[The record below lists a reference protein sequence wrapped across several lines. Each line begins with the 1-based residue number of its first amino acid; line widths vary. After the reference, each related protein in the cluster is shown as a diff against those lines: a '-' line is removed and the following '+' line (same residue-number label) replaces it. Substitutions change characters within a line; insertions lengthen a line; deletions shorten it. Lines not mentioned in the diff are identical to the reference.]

1 MNMQR
6 FRHTGF
12 PTTGRLLSLSGALV
26 LLAVVAGCGSS
37 NKAPADP
44 WDVVATQ
51 HSGSANFGLVK
62 GDVGQP
68 SQVEVTV
75 VTKPNVNATTH
86 FTIACAASDF
96 DEAKN
101 KFGPKGMTPL
111 TFRITVPTPTSGPSS
126 CLIQTGADYP
136 KNVDSTITLLQRDV
150 PTTTSTTG

>member
-1 MNMQR
+1 VELVNRQR
-6 FRHTGF
+6 FRYA
-12 PTTGRLLSLSGALV
+12 GRLLSLSAIGAVSLV
-26 LLAVVAGCGSS
+26 SAGCGGSS
-37 NKAPADP
+37 SGPSDP
-44 WDVVATQ
+44 WTVVSTQ
-51 HSGSANFGLVK
+51 HSGSANFALVK

-75 VTKPNVNATTH
+75 VTKPNVSATTH
-86 FTIACAASDF
+86 YTIACAASEF

-101 KFGPKGMTPL
+101 KSGPKGMTPL

-126 CLIQTGADYP
+126 CLVQTGADYP